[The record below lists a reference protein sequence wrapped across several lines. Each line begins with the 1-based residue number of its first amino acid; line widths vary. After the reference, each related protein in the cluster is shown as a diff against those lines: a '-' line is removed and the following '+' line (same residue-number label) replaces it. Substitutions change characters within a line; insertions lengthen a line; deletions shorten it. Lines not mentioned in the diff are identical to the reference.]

1 MTHDAKDAKAL
12 LGIAL
17 AFLMWGVL
25 QHVPGYQPQ
34 GAAFVVAGVMSAMA
48 AEACE
53 DITPAWFYEV
63 VIFIAYPALVGVGIG
78 LATAR

>member
-1 MTHDAKDAKAL
+1 MTHDAKAL

-17 AFLMWGVL
+17 AFLLWGVL
-25 QHVPGYQPQ
+25 QHAPGYQPQ

-48 AEACE
+48 AEAWE